1 MLVRKM
7 KVKKKKNEKEID
19 LIDIYKKHTHNQLD
33 KKTKLSQ
40 LVSSSKPIP
49 NFKIYCLFYLYWK
62 GDKIIKGEGW
72 RCIAKWSKSTKN

>member
-1 MLVRKM
+1 M

-49 NFKIYCLFYLYWK
+49 NFKMYCLFYLY
-62 GDKIIKGEGW
+62 
-72 RCIAKWSKSTKN
+72 